1 MRSWAL
7 LALLA
12 AAPARAEFAFESL
25 LADASASAK
34 AAKEAL
40 AKEKNRR
47 VFPLFTR
54 PALPSDISAPLLLDV
69 PLSVLRDGPL
79 NAVNADVGGRR
90 WTVGVT
96 ADAGWDDFYLVLT
109 SGGDR
114 LLVPLSPIGRFLEPA
129 GVVVSDDDG
138 PVLRLNAR
146 ISILHPINGTSVVA
160 VDAENGRAK
169 DSVSVGELVEALKS
183 KGRSFKAGESEIH
196 VFSLTEAAEGGK
208 TLSGER
214 TIVLARIA
222 ATKTKAWSI
231 RESALE
237 PGRPVR
243 AEMASRLVVVLKT
256 VDGRLVVR
264 DAGPAPKR

>member
-1 MRSWAL
+1 MKLALLLVLAASAAQAEVSFEAL
-7 LALLA
+7 LA
-12 AAPARAEFAFESL
+12 
-25 LADASASAK
+25 DVSASAK

-47 VFPLFTR
+47 VFPLAAR

-79 NAVNADVGGRR
+79 NAVDADIGGRH

-109 SGGDR
+109 LAGDR
-114 LLVPLSPIGRFLEPA
+114 ILVPLAPIGRFLEPA
-129 GVVVSDDDG
+129 GVVVADDDG

-160 VDAENGRAK
+160 VDVENGRAK
-169 DSVSVGELVEALKS
+169 DSVSVGELVEALKA
-183 KGRSFKAGESEIH
+183 KGRPLKLGDQEVH

-208 TLSGER
+208 SLSAER
-214 TIVLARIA
+214 AIVFARIA

-243 AEMASRLVVVLKT
+243 AELASRLVVVLRT

-264 DAGPAPKR
+264 DAGPAKRS

>member
-1 MRSWAL
+1 MKLA
-7 LALLA
+7 LALLFIA
-12 AAPARAEFAFESL
+12 ASARAGLFESM
-25 LADASASAK
+25 LADASASAR

-47 VFPLFTR
+47 VFPLAPR
-54 PALPSDISAPLLLDV
+54 PASPSDVSAPLLLDV
-69 PLSVLRDGPL
+69 PLAVLRDGPL
-79 NAVNADVGGRR
+79 NAVGADVGGRH

-109 SGGDR
+109 SGADR
-114 LLVPLSPIGRFLEPA
+114 MLVPLAPIGRFLEPA

-146 ISILHPINGTSVVA
+146 ISILHPINGTTVVA

-169 DSVSVGELVEALKS
+169 DSVSVGELVEALKA
-183 KGRSFKAGESEIH
+183 KGRSFRAGEQEVH

-214 TIVLARIA
+214 AIVLARIA

-243 AEMASRLVVVLKT
+243 VEMASRLVVVLKT
-256 VDGRLVVR
+256 VDGRLVIR